1 MNGEEDFNMKKH
13 IPDKKTGIRY
23 TQNGNYH
30 ISGLVSQK
38 QEYEIGRFGRA
49 HLQYLKMNQ
58 PMIYTEFLFSG
69 RLNAYLHEVD
79 IKALEMYD
87 RLVRECSLQQG
98 VTEQLKAENQME
110 WVGRMNNIRNAVDEI
125 VRNEINS

>member
-1 MNGEEDFNMKKH
+1 MKKH
-13 IPDKKTGIRY
+13 ITDKKIGISY
-23 TQNGNYH
+23 TRNGDYH
-30 ISGLVSQK
+30 ISGLDSQK
-38 QEYEIGRFGRA
+38 QEYEIGRFGRE
-49 HLQYLKMNQ
+49 HLKYLKENQ

-79 IKALEMYD
+79 IKALEMYG
-87 RLVRECSLQQG
+87 RLVREYSLQQG

-125 VRNEINS
+125 VRDEING